1 MNRFFS
7 LIGGI
12 SLATLVASAAL
23 AEPLPTEAALADRVL
38 GNADAKVTII
48 EYASLTCPHC
58 ANFHKD
64 TLPQVEKDW
73 IETGKARLIY
83 RDFPTSPT
91 GPSFAAS
98 MIARC
103 APEAS
108 YFTFLGAFFRS
119 QATWATSADP
129 VGALTQIAQLGG
141 MSRGD
146 VDACLKNA
154 DLLDGIRERALDG
167 QTEYKID
174 STPSFVINGKVVGGE
189 MRYEDFAKLLEEA
202 SK

>member
-12 SLATLVASAAL
+12 SLAALVASAAL

-73 IETGKARLIY
+73 IDTGKAQLIY

-103 APEAS
+103 APEAR

-119 QATWATSADP
+119 QATWAISADP

-141 MSRGD
+141 MSRED

-167 QTEYKID
+167 QTEYKIE